1 MDKKILHEIENY
13 LHQIISHSE
22 HIVELKSCSDV
33 ADYAAKIKKSAYN
46 IDAMISDNAANK
58 KEVAISKDS
67 LDAIDFEQ
75 FVGIKVMI
83 VDDIEENIEIMEN
96 IFKTFSCEIISANS
110 GEEAIK
116 IYKSGFSP
124 EIVCMDIIMPGM
136 DGAEAARQ
144 LRTLGSKAFFIAV
157 SALKNQPKN
166 ITSVFDSWLPK
177 PFTIE
182 HIVGTLLEYKSRQE
196 VHSADDNSQFKLE
209 IDEDIKNELL
219 EYARNGA
226 YTSLATLI
234 QTLPDTKSKSFL
246 QVTLKKMNF
255 DSIIKSIVSP

>member
-1 MDKKILHEIENY
+1 M
-13 LHQIISHSE
+13 
-22 HIVELKSCSDV
+22 
-33 ADYAAKIKKSAYN
+33 
-46 IDAMISDNAANK
+46 
-58 KEVAISKDS
+58 
-67 LDAIDFEQ
+67 
-75 FVGIKVMI
+75 
-83 VDDIEENIEIMEN
+83 
-96 IFKTFSCEIISANS
+96 
-110 GEEAIK
+110 
-116 IYKSGFSP
+116 
-124 EIVCMDIIMPGM
+124 
-136 DGAEAARQ
+136 
-144 LRTLGSKAFFIAV
+144 

-209 IDEDIKNELL
+209 IDEDIKDELL